1 MTQLKY
7 TLRNDILF
15 KLLFVKYPWLLKR
28 LVAELLRIKYEDI
41 WQFEIINPEIP
52 PEAIGRKFCRLDINM
67 IVNGQR
73 VDLEIQDDRN
83 KGHYPERSLFY
94 WARDYSSSL
103 PEGDEYGELP
113 RTIVINILNFRQF
126 DCKAYYSEFP
136 PLEITRHTLLT
147 DKMKIIFYEL
157 PKLPRKLN
165 VNNILELL
173 LHLFKSNTEEEIERI
188 KKLEVS
194 LMQEAI
200 EAFHSVAASAQFREL
215 ERLRSKARHD
225 EAQALYDAK
234 QEEREKWQSVVAEKD
249 SVISEKDS
257 VISEKDSVISEKDS
271 VISEKDLELANKDAI
286 IAELMKRLGGD
297 K

>member
-113 RTIVINILNFRQF
+113 RTIVMF
-126 DCKAYYSEFP
+126 
-136 PLEITRHTLLT
+136 
-147 DKMKIIFYEL
+147 
-157 PKLPRKLN
+157 
-165 VNNILELL
+165 
-173 LHLFKSNTEEEIERI
+173 
-188 KKLEVS
+188 
-194 LMQEAI
+194 
-200 EAFHSVAASAQFREL
+200 
-215 ERLRSKARHD
+215 
-225 EAQALYDAK
+225 
-234 QEEREKWQSVVAEKD
+234 
-249 SVISEKDS
+249 
-257 VISEKDSVISEKDS
+257 
-271 VISEKDLELANKDAI
+271 
-286 IAELMKRLGGD
+286 
-297 K
+297 